1 MRFLGRFCTYLVI
14 LIVCTSCKTSYNVLG
29 HSHWGLGQFAR
40 GGDGCL
46 LNFQGGVVEK
56 RESPDF
62 RSPGVDISPI
72 VTMHL
77 VKYLQITTALFVLV
91 I

>member
-1 MRFLGRFCTYLVI
+1 MSVEFPV
-14 LIVCTSCKTSYNVLG
+14 
-29 HSHWGLGQFAR
+29 
-40 GGDGCL
+40 
-46 LNFQGGVVEK
+46 GVVEK

-62 RSPGVDISPI
+62 RSPGVGISPI